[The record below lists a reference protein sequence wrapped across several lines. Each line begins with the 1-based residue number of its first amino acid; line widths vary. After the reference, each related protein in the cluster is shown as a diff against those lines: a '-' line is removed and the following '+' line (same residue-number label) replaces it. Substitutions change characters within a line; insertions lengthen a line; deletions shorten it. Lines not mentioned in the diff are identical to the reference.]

1 MEGVFRQ
8 MIALVTGADGQ
19 LGEAVVKTL
28 EERGHEVITTNRQNM
43 DITDERAVADLFS
56 CRDMEA
62 VIHCAAYTNVEK
74 AEEERKI
81 CGNVNIIGTEN
92 IAKWCERKKIKMVYV
107 STDYV
112 FDGAGNIP
120 YGISEEKRPLNMYG
134 WSKHMGEEIVQK
146 KVTKY
151 FVVRTSWVFGNSEN
165 DFVNKM
171 CRLSQQTEEIKVVD
185 DQCGRPT
192 YVKDLAELLVDMVET
207 EKYGVYHVANQ
218 GECTWYEFAKE
229 IFKQLGKEM
238 KVIPVSGK
246 EFLQKARRP
255 SDSRL
260 DCSVLRERGFKQLP
274 HWKDG
279 LRRYL
284 GGKR

>member
-146 KVTKY
+146 K
-151 FVVRTSWVFGNSEN
+151 
-165 DFVNKM
+165 
-171 CRLSQQTEEIKVVD
+171 
-185 DQCGRPT
+185 
-192 YVKDLAELLVDMVET
+192 
-207 EKYGVYHVANQ
+207 
-218 GECTWYEFAKE
+218 
-229 IFKQLGKEM
+229 
-238 KVIPVSGK
+238 
-246 EFLQKARRP
+246 
-255 SDSRL
+255 
-260 DCSVLRERGFKQLP
+260 
-274 HWKDG
+274 
-279 LRRYL
+279 
-284 GGKR
+284 